1 MSASASCTWWAVWA
15 ILRATCVLDAW
26 FPAAGRPAEPPC
38 TPHLASATCGA
49 PVGRQMPAGMHVQ
62 APSREPGGVFASHR
76 SFTTIPGAERGACI
90 TLLLWT
96 PPPGAGGLGRRSI
109 RLKRPAGLSEG
120 HGQEEAG
127 AELGRPGLAGPG
139 RQPRRPAAPAR
150 DSVSDASCVGS
161 GGRHPALHGLQPTPT
176 SVQNLGAPSFC
187 RPVEVLRQLQSGLS
201 PGGALASEPLSLR
214 CAVGGQAGVR
224 AMRVVPAHPV
234 LSPGDNTIWLLS
246 MSAIMPNVW
255 PCPQCHPPP
264 VDCLLNPPALP
275 PPAGW
280 PSLACSSSTLWRCAG
295 MHPKTSCAARMKRF
309 ATAPRS
315 RRWMGPKA
323 RPERRWRRCR
333 RSHGCWC
340 HAKSSSEMLDS
351 SRCAGAAAAAIAAG
365 AVFAMRMC
373 RLSRD
378 QSSGSSRAANG
389 PSCPCSCHVHGMP
402 MPMPCLPVGRGLVC
416 ATRHLLDSSC
426 R

>member
-1 MSASASCTWWAVWA
+1 MKGPELLGALILGLAGSEGALVKARGGEACNECMHALHRLVLLGPAEAVAVVSASASCTWWAVWA

-214 CAVGGQAGVR
+214 CAVGGQAG
-224 AMRVVPAHPV
+224 
-234 LSPGDNTIWLLS
+234 
-246 MSAIMPNVW
+246 
-255 PCPQCHPPP
+255 
-264 VDCLLNPPALP
+264 
-275 PPAGW
+275 
-280 PSLACSSSTLWRCAG
+280 
-295 MHPKTSCAARMKRF
+295 RM
-309 ATAPRS
+309 
-315 RRWMGPKA
+315 G
-323 RPERRWRRCR
+323 
-333 RSHGCWC
+333 
-340 HAKSSSEMLDS
+340 HA
-351 SRCAGAAAAAIAAG
+351 
-365 AVFAMRMC
+365 
-373 RLSRD
+373 
-378 QSSGSSRAANG
+378 
-389 PSCPCSCHVHGMP
+389 
-402 MPMPCLPVGRGLVC
+402 
-416 ATRHLLDSSC
+416 
-426 R
+426 